1 MNDSKPP
8 TFWQTLPG
16 MLTAL
21 AGVITAVARTLTLR
35 ITHMEEVG
43 DIPLHVN

>member
-1 MNDSKPP
+1 MDDSKPP

-21 AGVITAVARTLTLR
+21 AGVITAVAGL
-35 ITHMEEVG
+35 IVAF
-43 DIPLHVN
+43 DQI